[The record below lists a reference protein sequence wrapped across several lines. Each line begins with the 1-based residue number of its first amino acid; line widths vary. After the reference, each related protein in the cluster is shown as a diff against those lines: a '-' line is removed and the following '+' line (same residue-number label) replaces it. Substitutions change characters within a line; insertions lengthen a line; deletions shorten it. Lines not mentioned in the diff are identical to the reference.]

1 MAKLEIFNSNSKVAE
16 SATPRTSTLAL
27 PLSLATQRGN
37 AISSVAKSI
46 AAIQK
51 DMYAIE
57 DTNNYNKAIPALS
70 LEIDKKYSKYKDS
83 RDTDAPNKLIKD
95 LEPSNF
101 KSFFE
106 GQSIPVQRLLKSK
119 LAEKSSLLVPKLN
132 SQIVE
137 NNISDFKLSLGE
149 SFDIAINQMI
159 SKDQAEMA
167 IGTVAFEKLINN
179 KAAAAY
185 IGKEAFDKL
194 VKAKTKIKNNLLLN
208 VNLQVNP
215 KEVLAN
221 QEALI
226 EAVGEDAAKEYIFKA
241 KTALISKR
249 AQKEKKEKEVLLQEQ
264 ETQIGAFTEVLL
276 RIDNYQKNKTDT
288 EAQNEMPTI
297 NEVYQMYENGIIN
310 EAMFTKISD
319 FMTEKDQDGMTDN
332 ELFMAI
338 TTQIHSATTVQ
349 QLDDIKKSY
358 ITDNNLLKKMAMD
371 DISAFN
377 SLIDKAKGD
386 FESHKDY
393 KFYSKLINA
402 NIRNISTV
410 RGKKGQAIAAAI
422 ANKEQFILKS
432 YNSKVL
438 DGMTPENAY
447 LSVLEEDFNED
458 HIPTLSTIPFPVRNV
473 KFKDA
478 LKKDENYFD
487 TVAKQVLDRFE
498 ASNKSSFD
506 AKKLIDDLDQINFA
520 RDVYQIR
527 YRVAP
532 GQSDDE
538 KFDFA
543 TQEGISTSNF
553 VFKKGEL

>member
-1 MAKLEIFNSNSKVAE
+1 MAKLEIFNSKANIKDSN
-16 SATPRTSTLAL
+16 TPRTSALAL
-27 PLSLATQRGN
+27 PFSLATQRGQ

-46 AAIQK
+46 ATIQK

-57 DTNNYNKAIPALS
+57 DTNNYNKALPALS
-70 LEIDKKYSKYKDS
+70 LEIDKKYSKYKES

-101 KSFFE
+101 KSFLN

-119 LAEKSSLLVPKLN
+119 LAEKASLLVPKLN
-132 SQIVE
+132 SQVVE
-137 NNISDFKLSLGE
+137 NNISDFTLTLGN
-149 SFDIAINQMI
+149 SFDTAISQMI

-167 IGTVAFEKLINN
+167 IGTIAFEKLINN
-179 KAAAAY
+179 KAAAGY
-185 IGKEAFDKL
+185 IGVKEFETL

-208 VNLQVNP
+208 VNLQINP
-215 KEVLAN
+215 KEILKN

-226 EAVGEDAAKEYIFKA
+226 EAVGADAAKEYIFKA

-249 AQKEKKEKEVLLQEQ
+249 VNKEQKERLQDLQ
-264 ETQIGAFTEVLL
+264 DQDNQIGAFTEVLL
-276 RIDNYQKNKTDT
+276 RIDNKQRNKTDT
-288 EAQNEMPTI
+288 DADNEMPTI

-358 ITDNNLLKKMAMD
+358 ITDNNLLRQMAME

-410 RGKKGQAIAAAI
+410 RGKKGQAVAAAI

-438 DGMTPENAY
+438 DGMSPENAY

-458 HIPTLSTIPFPVRNV
+458 HVPTLNTTPFPVKNV

-478 LKKDENYFD
+478 IDKDENYFE
-487 TVAKQVLDRFE
+487 TVSQKVLERFE
-498 ASNKSSFD
+498 ASGKSSFD

-520 RDVYQIR
+520 RDIFQIR
-527 YRVAP
+527 YRIAP
-532 GQSDDE
+532 GKTHEE
-538 KFDFA
+538 KLEFA

-553 VFKKGEL
+553 KIKEEDM

>member
-16 SATPRTSTLAL
+16 STTPRTSTLAL

-46 AAIQK
+46 ADIQK

-57 DTNNYNKAIPALS
+57 DTNNYNKAIPALN
-70 LEIDKKYSKYKDS
+70 LEIEKKYSKYKES
-83 RDTDAPNKLIKD
+83 RDTDAPNKFLKD

-101 KSFFE
+101 KSFLD

-137 NNISDFKLSLGE
+137 NNIDDFKLSLGN
-149 SFDIAINQMI
+149 SFDTAINQMI

-167 IGTVAFEKLINN
+167 IGTIAFKKLINN
-179 KAAAAY
+179 KAAAGI
-185 IGKEAFDKL
+185 IGQEAFDKL

-208 VNLQVNP
+208 VNLQINP
-215 KEVLAN
+215 KEILEN

-241 KTALISKR
+241 KTALVSKR
-249 AQKEKKEKEVLLQEQ
+249 VQKEKKEREVLLQEQ

-276 RIDNYQKNKTDT
+276 RVDNYQRNKTDT
-288 EAQNEMPTI
+288 DAQNEMPTI

-358 ITDNNLLKKMAMD
+358 ITDNNLLKQMAMD

-478 LKKDENYFD
+478 LKNDENYFD
-487 TVAKQVLDRFE
+487 TVAKEVLDRFE

-506 AKKLIDDLDQINFA
+506 AKRLIDDLDQINFA
-520 RDVYQIR
+520 RDLYQIR
-527 YRVAP
+527 FRVAP
-532 GQSDDE
+532 GKSKEE
-538 KFDFA
+538 KEEFA

>member
-1 MAKLEIFNSNSKVAE
+1 MAKLEIFNSQANVKDSN
-16 SATPRTSTLAL
+16 TPRTSALAL
-27 PLSLATQRGN
+27 PFSLATQRGA
-37 AISSVAKSI
+37 AITDVAKTI
-46 AAIQK
+46 ASIQK

-57 DTNNYNKAIPALS
+57 DTNNYNKALPALS
-70 LEIDKKYSKYKDS
+70 LEIDKKYSKYKES
-83 RDTDAPNKLIKD
+83 RDTEAPNKLIKD

-101 KSFFE
+101 KTFLN
-106 GQSIPVQRLLKSK
+106 GQSVPVQRLLKSK
-119 LAEKSSLLVPKLN
+119 LAEKASLLVPKLN

-137 NNISDFKLSLGE
+137 NNISDFKVGLGDA
-149 SFDIAINQMI
+149 FDTAISQMI

-167 IGTVAFEKLINN
+167 IGTIAFGNLIKN
-179 KAAAAY
+179 KAAANY
-185 IGKEAFDKL
+185 IGTDEFDKL

-208 VNLQVNP
+208 VDLQINP
-215 KEVLAN
+215 KEILEN

-226 EAVGEDAAKEYIFKA
+226 EAVGADAAKEYLFKA

-249 AQKEKKEKEVLLQEQ
+249 VEKERQERILELQDQ
-264 ETQIGAFTEVLL
+264 ETQIGAFSEVLV
-276 RIDNYQKNKTDT
+276 RIDNFQKNNTDQN
-288 EAQNEMPTI
+288 AKNEMPTI

-319 FMTEKDQDGMTDN
+319 FMTEKAQDGMTDN

-338 TTQIHSATTVQ
+338 TTQIHSAKTIQ

-358 ITDNNLLKKMAMD
+358 ITDNNILRNMAME

-393 KFYSKLINA
+393 QFYSKLINA

-432 YNSKVL
+432 YNAKVL
-438 DGMTPENAY
+438 DGMSPENAY

-458 HIPTLSTIPFPVRNV
+458 HIPTLNSLPFPEKNV
-473 KFKDA
+473 DWETA
-478 LKKDENYFD
+478 LSDNSYFD
-487 TVAKQVLDRFE
+487 TVAKKVLDNFE
-498 ASNKSSFD
+498 NSNKSSFD
-506 AKKLIDDLDQINFA
+506 AKKLIDELDQINFV
-520 RDVYQIR
+520 RDVFSIR
-527 YRVAP
+527 FRVAP
-532 GQSDDE
+532 GKDAIE
-538 KFDFA
+538 KKAWAMKD
-543 TQEGISTSNF
+543 GSSTSNF
-553 VFKKGEL
+553 TYKEDEL

>member
-1 MAKLEIFNSNSKVAE
+1 MAKLEIFNSKANIKDSN
-16 SATPRTSTLAL
+16 TPRTSALAL
-27 PLSLATQRGN
+27 PFSLATQRGA
-37 AISSVAKSI
+37 AITDVAKTI
-46 AAIQK
+46 ASIQK

-57 DTNNYNKAIPALS
+57 DTNNYNKALPALS
-70 LEIDKKYSKYKDS
+70 LEIDKKYSKYKES
-83 RDTDAPNKLIKD
+83 RDVDAPNKLIKD

-101 KSFFE
+101 KNFLN

-119 LAEKSSLLVPKLN
+119 LAEKASLLVPKLN

-137 NNISDFKLSLGE
+137 NNIEDFTVGLGE
-149 SFDIAINQMI
+149 SFDIAISQMI

-167 IGTVAFEKLINN
+167 IGTIAFEKLINN
-179 KAAAAY
+179 QAAANY
-185 IGKEAFDKL
+185 IGTDEFDKL

-208 VNLQVNP
+208 VNLQINP
-215 KEVLAN
+215 KEILKN

-226 EAVGEDAAKEYIFKA
+226 EAVGADAAKEYLFKA

-249 AQKEKKEKEVLLQEQ
+249 VDKERKERILELQDQ
-264 ETQIGAFTEVLL
+264 ETQIGAFTEVLV
-276 RIDNYQKNKTDT
+276 RIDNFQKNKTD
-288 EAQNEMPTI
+288 QNAKNELPTI

-319 FMTEKDQDGMTDN
+319 FMTEDAQDGMTDN

-338 TTQIHSATTVQ
+338 TTQIYSATTVQ

-358 ITDNNLLKKMAMD
+358 ITDNNLLRQMAME

-377 SLIDKAKGD
+377 SIIDKAKGD

-432 YNSKVL
+432 YNAKVL
-438 DGMTPENAY
+438 DGMSPENAY

-458 HIPTLSTIPFPVRNV
+458 HIPSLNTLPFPVKGVNWET
-473 KFKDA
+473 A
-478 LKKDENYFD
+478 LADSSYFD
-487 TVAKQVLDRFE
+487 NVAKQVLDNFE
-498 ASNKSSFD
+498 NSNKSSFD
-506 AKKLIDDLDQINFA
+506 AKKLIDELDQINFV
-520 RDVYQIR
+520 RDVYAIR

-532 GQSDDE
+532 EE
-538 KFDFA
+538 KGKTKYQWA
-543 TQEGISTSNF
+543 TQEGSSTSNF
-553 VFKKGEL
+553 NIKNVE

>member
-1 MAKLEIFNSNSKVAE
+1 MAKLEIFNSQANVKDSN
-16 SATPRTSTLAL
+16 TPRTSALAL
-27 PLSLATQRGN
+27 PFSLATQRGA
-37 AISSVAKSI
+37 AITDVAKTI
-46 AAIQK
+46 ASIQK

-57 DTNNYNKAIPALS
+57 DTNNYNKALPALS
-70 LEIDKKYSKYKDS
+70 LEIDKKYSKYKES
-83 RDTDAPNKLIKD
+83 RDTEAPNKLIKD

-101 KSFFE
+101 KTFLN
-106 GQSIPVQRLLKSK
+106 GQSVPVQRLLKSK
-119 LAEKSSLLVPKLN
+119 LAEKASLLVPKLN
-132 SQIVE
+132 SQVVE
-137 NNISDFKLSLGE
+137 NNISDFKVGLGDA
-149 SFDIAINQMI
+149 FDTAISQMI

-167 IGTVAFEKLINN
+167 IGTIAFEKLLNN
-179 KAAAAY
+179 KAAANY
-185 IGKEAFDKL
+185 IGTDEFDKL

-208 VNLQVNP
+208 VNLQINP
-215 KEVLAN
+215 KEVLQN

-226 EAVGEDAAKEYIFKA
+226 EAVGADAAKEYLFKA

-249 AQKEKKEKEVLLQEQ
+249 VDKERKERILELQDQ
-264 ETQIGAFTEVLL
+264 ETQIGAFSEVLV
-276 RIDNYQKNKTDT
+276 RIDNFQKNKTDQD
-288 EAQNEMPTI
+288 ARNELPTI

-319 FMTEKDQDGMTDN
+319 FMTEDAQDGMTDN

-358 ITDNNLLKKMAMD
+358 ITDNNLLRSMAME

-377 SLIDKAKGD
+377 SIIDKAKGD

-432 YNSKVL
+432 YNAKVL
-438 DGMTPENAY
+438 DGMSPENAY

-458 HIPTLSTIPFPVRNV
+458 HIPTLNSLPFPEKNV
-473 KFKDA
+473 DWETA
-478 LKKDENYFD
+478 LADNSYFD
-487 TVAKQVLDRFE
+487 TVAKKVLDNFE
-498 ASNKSSFD
+498 NSNKSSFD
-506 AKKLIDDLDQINFA
+506 AKKLIDELDQINFV
-520 RDVYQIR
+520 RDIYSIR
-527 YRVAP
+527 FRVAP
-532 GQSDDE
+532 GKDAIE
-538 KFDFA
+538 KKAWAMKD
-543 TQEGISTSNF
+543 GSSTSNF
-553 VFKKGEL
+553 TYKEDEL

>member
-1 MAKLEIFNSNSKVAE
+1 MAKLEIFNSQANVKDSN
-16 SATPRTSTLAL
+16 TPRTSALAL
-27 PLSLATQRGN
+27 PFSLATQRGA
-37 AISSVAKSI
+37 AITDVAKTI
-46 AAIQK
+46 ASIQK

-57 DTNNYNKAIPALS
+57 DTNNYNKALPALS
-70 LEIDKKYSKYKDS
+70 LEIDKKYSKYKES
-83 RDTDAPNKLIKD
+83 RDVDAPNKLIKD

-101 KSFFE
+101 KTFLN
-106 GQSIPVQRLLKSK
+106 GQSVPVQRLLKSK
-119 LAEKSSLLVPKLN
+119 LAEKASLLVPKLN

-137 NNISDFKLSLGE
+137 NNISDFKVGLGDA
-149 SFDIAINQMI
+149 FDTAISQMI

-167 IGTVAFEKLINN
+167 IGTIAFEKLLNN
-179 KAAAAY
+179 KAAANY
-185 IGKEAFDKL
+185 IGTDEFDKL

-208 VNLQVNP
+208 VNLQINP
-215 KEVLAN
+215 KEVLQN

-226 EAVGEDAAKEYIFKA
+226 EAVGADAAKEYLFKA

-249 AQKEKKEKEVLLQEQ
+249 VEKERQERILELQDQ
-264 ETQIGAFTEVLL
+264 ETQIGAFSEVLV
-276 RIDNYQKNKTDT
+276 RIDNFQKNNTDQN
-288 EAQNEMPTI
+288 AKNEMPTI

-319 FMTEKDQDGMTDN
+319 FMTEKAQDGMTDN

-338 TTQIHSATTVQ
+338 TTQLHSAKTIQ

-358 ITDNNLLKKMAMD
+358 ITDNNILRNMAME

-393 KFYSKLINA
+393 QFYSKLINA

-438 DGMTPENAY
+438 DGMSPENAY

-458 HIPTLSTIPFPVRNV
+458 HIPTLNSLPFPEKNV
-473 KFKDA
+473 DWETA
-478 LKKDENYFD
+478 LSDNSYFD
-487 TVAKQVLDRFE
+487 TVAKKVLDNFE
-498 ASNKSSFD
+498 NSNKSSFD
-506 AKKLIDDLDQINFA
+506 AKKLIDELDQINFV
-520 RDVYQIR
+520 RDVFSIR

-532 GQSDDE
+532 GKDPIE
-538 KFDFA
+538 KKAWAMKD
-543 TQEGISTSNF
+543 GSSTSNF
-553 VFKKGEL
+553 TYKESDL

>member
-1 MAKLEIFNSNSKVAE
+1 MAKLEIFNSQANVKDSNTPST
-16 SATPRTSTLAL
+16 SALAL
-27 PLSLATQRGN
+27 PFSLATQRGA
-37 AISSVAKSI
+37 AITDVAKTI
-46 AAIQK
+46 ASIQK

-57 DTNNYNKAIPALS
+57 DTNNYNKALPAIS
-70 LEIDKKYSKYKDS
+70 LEIDKKYSKYKES
-83 RDTDAPNKLIKD
+83 RDVDAPNKLIKD

-101 KSFFE
+101 KTFLN

-119 LAEKSSLLVPKLN
+119 LAEKASLLVPKLN

-137 NNISDFKLSLGE
+137 NNISDFKVGLGDA
-149 SFDIAINQMI
+149 FDTAISQMI

-167 IGTVAFEKLINN
+167 IGTIAFGNLIKN
-179 KAAAAY
+179 KAAANY
-185 IGKEAFDKL
+185 IGTDEFDKL

-208 VNLQVNP
+208 VNLQINP
-215 KEVLAN
+215 KEILKN
-221 QEALI
+221 QEALK
-226 EAVGEDAAKEYIFKA
+226 EAVGVDAAKEYVFKA
-241 KTALISKR
+241 QTALISKR
-249 AQKEKKEKEVLLQEQ
+249 VEKERQERILELQDQ
-264 ETQIGAFTEVLL
+264 ETQIGAFTEVLV
-276 RIDNYQKNKTDT
+276 RIDNFQKNNTDQN
-288 EAQNEMPTI
+288 ARNEMPTI

-319 FMTEKDQDGMTDN
+319 FMTEKAQDGMTDN

-358 ITDNNLLKKMAMD
+358 ITDNNLLRSMAME

-377 SLIDKAKGD
+377 SIIDKAKGD

-432 YNSKVL
+432 YNAKVL
-438 DGMTPENAY
+438 DGMSPENAY

-458 HIPTLSTIPFPVRNV
+458 HIPTLNSLPFPEKNV
-473 KFKDA
+473 DWETA
-478 LKKDENYFD
+478 LSDNSYFD
-487 TVAKQVLDRFE
+487 TVAKKVLDNFE
-498 ASNKSSFD
+498 NSNKSSFD
-506 AKKLIDDLDQINFA
+506 AKKLIDELDQINFV
-520 RDVYQIR
+520 RDVFSIR

-532 GQSDDE
+532 GKDPIE
-538 KFDFA
+538 KKAWAMKD
-543 TQEGISTSNF
+543 GSSTSNF
-553 VFKKGEL
+553 TYKEDEL

>member
-1 MAKLEIFNSNSKVAE
+1 MAKLEIFNSQANVKDSNTPST
-16 SATPRTSTLAL
+16 SALAL
-27 PLSLATQRGN
+27 PFSLATQRGA
-37 AISSVAKSI
+37 AITDVAKTI
-46 AAIQK
+46 ASIQK

-57 DTNNYNKAIPALS
+57 DTNNYNKALPAIS
-70 LEIDKKYSKYKDS
+70 LEIDKKYSKYKES
-83 RDTDAPNKLIKD
+83 RDVDAPNKLIKD

-101 KSFFE
+101 KTFLN

-119 LAEKSSLLVPKLN
+119 LAEKASLLVPKLN

-137 NNISDFKLSLGE
+137 NNISDFKVGLGDA
-149 SFDIAINQMI
+149 FDTAISQMI

-167 IGTVAFEKLINN
+167 IGTIAFGNLIKN
-179 KAAAAY
+179 KAAANY
-185 IGKEAFDKL
+185 IGTDEFDKL

-208 VNLQVNP
+208 VNLQINP
-215 KEVLAN
+215 KEILEN

-226 EAVGEDAAKEYIFKA
+226 EAVGADAAKEYLFKA

-249 AQKEKKEKEVLLQEQ
+249 VDKERKERALELQDQ
-264 ETQIGAFTEVLL
+264 ETQIGAFTEVLV
-276 RIDNYQKNKTDT
+276 RIDNFQKNQTDQT
-288 EAQNEMPTI
+288 ARNELPTI

-319 FMTEKDQDGMTDN
+319 FMTEDAQDGMTDN

-338 TTQIHSATTVQ
+338 TTQIHSAKTIQ

-358 ITDNNLLKKMAMD
+358 ITDNNILRNMAME

-393 KFYSKLINA
+393 QFYSKLINA

-432 YNSKVL
+432 YNAKVL
-438 DGMTPENAY
+438 DGMSPENAY

-458 HIPTLSTIPFPVRNV
+458 HIPTLNSLPFPEKNV
-473 KFKDA
+473 DWETA
-478 LKKDENYFD
+478 LSDNSYFD
-487 TVAKQVLDRFE
+487 TVAKKVLDNFE
-498 ASNKSSFD
+498 NSNKSSFD
-506 AKKLIDDLDQINFA
+506 AKKLIDEIDQINFV
-520 RDVYQIR
+520 RDVFSIR

-532 GQSDDE
+532 GKDAIE
-538 KFDFA
+538 KKAWAMKD
-543 TQEGISTSNF
+543 GSSTSNF
-553 VFKKGEL
+553 TYKEDEL

>member
-1 MAKLEIFNSNSKVAE
+1 MAKLEIFNSQANVKDSNTPST
-16 SATPRTSTLAL
+16 SALAL
-27 PLSLATQRGN
+27 PFSLATQRGA
-37 AISSVAKSI
+37 AITDVAKTI
-46 AAIQK
+46 ASIQK

-57 DTNNYNKAIPALS
+57 DTNNYNKALPALS
-70 LEIDKKYSKYKDS
+70 LEIDKKYSKYKES
-83 RDTDAPNKLIKD
+83 RDVDAPNKLIKD

-101 KSFFE
+101 KTFLN

-119 LAEKSSLLVPKLN
+119 LAEKASLLVPKLN

-137 NNISDFKLSLGE
+137 NNISDFKVGLGDA
-149 SFDIAINQMI
+149 FDTAISQMI

-167 IGTVAFEKLINN
+167 IGTIAFGNLIKN
-179 KAAAAY
+179 KAAANY
-185 IGKEAFDKL
+185 IGTDEFDKL

-208 VNLQVNP
+208 VNLQINP
-215 KEVLAN
+215 KEILEN
-221 QEALI
+221 QEALK
-226 EAVGEDAAKEYIFKA
+226 EAVGVDAAKEYVFKA
-241 KTALISKR
+241 QTALISKR
-249 AQKEKKEKEVLLQEQ
+249 VEKERQERILELQDQ
-264 ETQIGAFTEVLL
+264 ETQIGAFTEVLV
-276 RIDNYQKNKTDT
+276 RIDNFQKNNTDQN
-288 EAQNEMPTI
+288 ARNEMPTI

-319 FMTEKDQDGMTDN
+319 FMTEDAQDGMTDN

-358 ITDNNLLKKMAMD
+358 ITDNNLLRSMAME

-393 KFYSKLINA
+393 QFYSKLINA

-432 YNSKVL
+432 YNAKVL
-438 DGMTPENAY
+438 DGMSPENAY

-458 HIPTLSTIPFPVRNV
+458 HIPTLNSLPFPEKNV
-473 KFKDA
+473 DWETA
-478 LKKDENYFD
+478 LADNSYFD
-487 TVAKQVLDRFE
+487 TVAKKVLDNFE
-498 ASNKSSFD
+498 NSNKSSFD
-506 AKKLIDDLDQINFA
+506 AKKLIDELDQINFV
-520 RDVYQIR
+520 RDVFSIR

-532 GQSDDE
+532 GKDAIE
-538 KFDFA
+538 KKAWAMKD
-543 TQEGISTSNF
+543 GSSTSNF
-553 VFKKGEL
+553 TYKEDEL

>member
-1 MAKLEIFNSNSKVAE
+1 MAKLEIFNSQANVKDSN
-16 SATPRTSTLAL
+16 TPRTSALAL
-27 PLSLATQRGN
+27 PFSLATQRGA
-37 AISSVAKSI
+37 AITDVAKTI
-46 AAIQK
+46 ASIQK

-57 DTNNYNKAIPALS
+57 DTNNYNKALPALS
-70 LEIDKKYSKYKDS
+70 LEIDKKYSKYKES
-83 RDTDAPNKLIKD
+83 RDTEAPNKLIKD

-101 KSFFE
+101 KTFLN
-106 GQSIPVQRLLKSK
+106 GQSVPVQRLLKSK
-119 LAEKSSLLVPKLN
+119 LAEKASLLVPKLN

-137 NNISDFKLSLGE
+137 NNISDFKVGLGDA
-149 SFDIAINQMI
+149 FDTAISQMI

-167 IGTVAFEKLINN
+167 IGTIAFGNLIKN
-179 KAAAAY
+179 KAAANY
-185 IGKEAFDKL
+185 IGTDEFDKL

-208 VNLQVNP
+208 VNLQINP
-215 KEVLAN
+215 KEVLQN

-226 EAVGEDAAKEYIFKA
+226 EAVGADAAKEYLFKA

-249 AQKEKKEKEVLLQEQ
+249 VEKERQERILELQDQ
-264 ETQIGAFTEVLL
+264 ETQIGAFSEVLV
-276 RIDNYQKNKTDT
+276 RIDNFQKNNTDQN
-288 EAQNEMPTI
+288 AKNEMPTI

-319 FMTEKDQDGMTDN
+319 FMTEKAQDGMTDN

-358 ITDNNLLKKMAMD
+358 ITDNNLLRSMAME

-393 KFYSKLINA
+393 QFYSKLINA

-432 YNSKVL
+432 YNAKVL
-438 DGMTPENAY
+438 DGMSPENAY

-458 HIPTLSTIPFPVRNV
+458 HIPTLNSLPFPEKNV
-473 KFKDA
+473 DWETA
-478 LKKDENYFD
+478 LSDNSYFD
-487 TVAKQVLDRFE
+487 TVAKKVLDNFE
-498 ASNKSSFD
+498 NSNKSSFD
-506 AKKLIDDLDQINFA
+506 AKKLIDELDQINFV
-520 RDVYQIR
+520 RDVFSIR

-532 GQSDDE
+532 GKDPIE
-538 KFDFA
+538 KKAWAMKD
-543 TQEGISTSNF
+543 GSSTSNF
-553 VFKKGEL
+553 VYKEDEL

>member
-1 MAKLEIFNSNSKVAE
+1 MAKLEIFNSNANIKDSN
-16 SATPRTSTLAL
+16 TPRSSALAL
-27 PLSLATQRGN
+27 PLSLATQRGA
-37 AISSVAKSI
+37 AITSVAKSI
-46 AAIQK
+46 ASIQK

-57 DTNNYNKAIPALS
+57 DSNNYNKAIPALN
-70 LEIDKKYSKYKDS
+70 LEIDKKYSKYKES
-83 RDTDAPNKLIKD
+83 RDTDAPNKFLKD

-101 KSFFE
+101 KSFLD
-106 GQSIPVQRLLKSK
+106 GQSNPVQRLLKSK
-119 LAEKSSLLVPKLN
+119 LAEKASLLVPKLN

-137 NNISDFKLSLGE
+137 NNIDDFKLGLGE
-149 SFDIAINQMI
+149 AFDIAINQMI
-159 SKDQAEMA
+159 SKDQAEMG
-167 IGTVAFEKLINN
+167 IGTNSFKTLSNN

-185 IGKEAFDKL
+185 IGEQAFDKL

-208 VNLQVNP
+208 VNLQINP
-215 KEVLAN
+215 KEIIEN

-226 EAVGEDAAKEYIFKA
+226 EAVGVDAAKEYLFKA

-249 AQKEKKEKEVLLQEQ
+249 VDTERQERLLELQDQ

-276 RIDNYQKNKTDT
+276 RIDNFQKNKTDT
-288 EAQNEMPTI
+288 NYKNEMPTI

-310 EAMFTKISD
+310 EAMFVKISD
-319 FMTEKDQDGMTDN
+319 FMTEDAQDGMTDN
-332 ELFMAI
+332 EIFMAI
-338 TTQIHSATTVQ
+338 TTQLHSANTIQ
-349 QLDDIKKSY
+349 ALDDVKKSY
-358 ITDNNLLKKMAMD
+358 ITDNNILKNMAMS
-371 DISAFN
+371 DINQFN
-377 SLIDKAKGD
+377 ALVDKAKGD
-386 FESHKDY
+386 FESHRDY

-410 RGKKGQAIAAAI
+410 KGAKGQALSAAI
-422 ANKEQFILKS
+422 ANKEQFILQS
-432 YNSKVL
+432 YNAKVL
-438 DGMTPENAY
+438 DGMSPENAY

-478 LKKDENYFD
+478 LKNDENYFD
-487 TVAKQVLDRFE
+487 NVAKEILERFE
-498 ASNKSSFD
+498 NSNKSSFD
-506 AKKLIDDLDQINFA
+506 AKRLIDDLDQINFA
-520 RDVYQIR
+520 RDIFQIR

-532 GQSDDE
+532 GKTDDE

>member
-1 MAKLEIFNSNSKVAE
+1 MAKLEIFNSQANVKDSNTPST
-16 SATPRTSTLAL
+16 SALAL
-27 PLSLATQRGN
+27 PFSLATQRGA
-37 AISSVAKSI
+37 AITDVAKTI
-46 AAIQK
+46 ASIQK

-57 DTNNYNKAIPALS
+57 DTNNYNKALPAIS
-70 LEIDKKYSKYKDS
+70 LEIDKKYSKYKES
-83 RDTDAPNKLIKD
+83 RDVDAPNKLIKD

-101 KSFFE
+101 KTFLN

-119 LAEKSSLLVPKLN
+119 LAEKASLLVPKLN

-137 NNISDFKLSLGE
+137 NNISDFKVGLGDA
-149 SFDIAINQMI
+149 FDTAISQMI

-167 IGTVAFEKLINN
+167 IGTIAFGNLIKN
-179 KAAAAY
+179 KAAANY
-185 IGKEAFDKL
+185 IGTDEFDKL

-208 VNLQVNP
+208 VNLQINP
-215 KEVLAN
+215 KEILEN
-221 QEALI
+221 QEALK
-226 EAVGEDAAKEYIFKA
+226 EAVGVDAAKEYVFKA
-241 KTALISKR
+241 QTALISKR
-249 AQKEKKEKEVLLQEQ
+249 VDKERKERALELQDQ
-264 ETQIGAFTEVLL
+264 ETQIGAFTEVLV
-276 RIDNYQKNKTDT
+276 RIDNFQKNQTDQT
-288 EAQNEMPTI
+288 ARNELPTI

-319 FMTEKDQDGMTDN
+319 FMTEKAQDGMTDN

-338 TTQIHSATTVQ
+338 TTQIHSAKTIQ

-358 ITDNNLLKKMAMD
+358 ITDNNILRNMAME

-393 KFYSKLINA
+393 QFYSKLINA

-432 YNSKVL
+432 YNAKVL
-438 DGMTPENAY
+438 DGMSPENAY

-458 HIPTLSTIPFPVRNV
+458 HIPTLNSLPFPEKNV
-473 KFKDA
+473 DWETA
-478 LKKDENYFD
+478 LADNSYFD
-487 TVAKQVLDRFE
+487 TVAKKVLDNFE
-498 ASNKSSFD
+498 NSNKSSFD
-506 AKKLIDDLDQINFA
+506 AKKLIDELDQINFV
-520 RDVYQIR
+520 RDVFSIR

-532 GQSDDE
+532 GKDAIE
-538 KFDFA
+538 KKAWAMKD
-543 TQEGISTSNF
+543 GSSTSNF
-553 VFKKGEL
+553 TYKEDEL

>member
-1 MAKLEIFNSNSKVAE
+1 MAKLEIFNSQANVKDSNTPST
-16 SATPRTSTLAL
+16 SALAL
-27 PLSLATQRGN
+27 PFSLATQRGA
-37 AISSVAKSI
+37 AITDVAKTI
-46 AAIQK
+46 ASIQK

-57 DTNNYNKAIPALS
+57 DTNNYNKALPALS
-70 LEIDKKYSKYKDS
+70 LEIDKKYSKYKES
-83 RDTDAPNKLIKD
+83 RDTEAPNKLIKD

-101 KSFFE
+101 KTFLN
-106 GQSIPVQRLLKSK
+106 GQSVPVQRLLKSK
-119 LAEKSSLLVPKLN
+119 LAEKASLLVPKLN

-137 NNISDFKLSLGE
+137 NNISDFKVGLGDA
-149 SFDIAINQMI
+149 FDTAILQMI

-167 IGTVAFEKLINN
+167 TGTIAFGNLIKN
-179 KAAAAY
+179 KAAANY
-185 IGKEAFDKL
+185 IGTDEFDKL

-208 VNLQVNP
+208 VDLQINP
-215 KEVLAN
+215 KEILEN

-226 EAVGEDAAKEYIFKA
+226 EAVGADAAKEYLFKA

-249 AQKEKKEKEVLLQEQ
+249 VEKERQERILELQDQ
-264 ETQIGAFTEVLL
+264 ETQIGAFSEVLV
-276 RIDNYQKNKTDT
+276 RIDNFQKNNTDQN
-288 EAQNEMPTI
+288 ARNEMPTI

-319 FMTEKDQDGMTDN
+319 FMTEDAQDGMTDN

-338 TTQIHSATTVQ
+338 TTQIHSAKTIQ

-358 ITDNNLLKKMAMD
+358 ITDNNILRNMAME

-393 KFYSKLINA
+393 QFYSKLINA

-432 YNSKVL
+432 YNAKVL
-438 DGMTPENAY
+438 DGMSPENAY

-458 HIPTLSTIPFPVRNV
+458 HIPTLNSLPFPEKNV
-473 KFKDA
+473 DWETA
-478 LKKDENYFD
+478 LSDNSYFD
-487 TVAKQVLDRFE
+487 TVAKKVLDNFE
-498 ASNKSSFD
+498 NSNKSSFD
-506 AKKLIDDLDQINFA
+506 AKKLIDELDQINFV
-520 RDVYQIR
+520 RDVFSIR
-527 YRVAP
+527 FRVAP
-532 GQSDDE
+532 GKDAIE
-538 KFDFA
+538 KKAWAMKD
-543 TQEGISTSNF
+543 GSSTSNF
-553 VFKKGEL
+553 TYKEDEL

>member
-1 MAKLEIFNSNSKVAE
+1 MAKLEIFNSQANVKDSN
-16 SATPRTSTLAL
+16 TPRTSALAL
-27 PLSLATQRGN
+27 PFSLATQRGA
-37 AISSVAKSI
+37 AITDVAKTI
-46 AAIQK
+46 ASIQK

-57 DTNNYNKAIPALS
+57 DTNNYNKALPALS
-70 LEIDKKYSKYKDS
+70 LEIDKKYSKYKES
-83 RDTDAPNKLIKD
+83 RDTEAPNKLIKD

-101 KSFFE
+101 KTFLN
-106 GQSIPVQRLLKSK
+106 GQSVPVQRLLKSK
-119 LAEKSSLLVPKLN
+119 LAEKASLLVPKLN

-137 NNISDFKLSLGE
+137 NNISDFKVGLGDA
-149 SFDIAINQMI
+149 FDTAISQMI

-167 IGTVAFEKLINN
+167 IGTIAFEKLLNN
-179 KAAAAY
+179 KAAANY
-185 IGKEAFDKL
+185 IGTDEFDKL

-208 VNLQVNP
+208 VNLQINP
-215 KEVLAN
+215 KEVLQN

-226 EAVGEDAAKEYIFKA
+226 EAVGADAAKEYLFKA

-249 AQKEKKEKEVLLQEQ
+249 VEKERQERILELQDQ
-264 ETQIGAFTEVLL
+264 ETQIGAFSEVLV
-276 RIDNYQKNKTDT
+276 RIDNFQKNNTDQN
-288 EAQNEMPTI
+288 AKNEMPTI

-319 FMTEKDQDGMTDN
+319 FMTEDAQDGMTDN

-358 ITDNNLLKKMAMD
+358 ITDNNLLRSMAME

-377 SLIDKAKGD
+377 SIIDKAKGD

-393 KFYSKLINA
+393 QFYSKLINA

-432 YNSKVL
+432 YNAKVL
-438 DGMTPENAY
+438 DGMSPENAY

-458 HIPTLSTIPFPVRNV
+458 HIPTLNSLPFPEKNV
-473 KFKDA
+473 DWETA
-478 LKKDENYFD
+478 LSDNSYFD
-487 TVAKQVLDRFE
+487 TVAKKVLDNFE
-498 ASNKSSFD
+498 NSNKSSFD
-506 AKKLIDDLDQINFA
+506 AKKLIDELDQINFV
-520 RDVYQIR
+520 RDVFSIR

-532 GQSDDE
+532 GKDPIE
-538 KFDFA
+538 KKAWAMKD
-543 TQEGISTSNF
+543 GSSTSNF
-553 VFKKGEL
+553 TYKEDEL

>member
-1 MAKLEIFNSNSKVAE
+1 MAKLEIFNSQANVKDSN
-16 SATPRTSTLAL
+16 TPRTSALAL
-27 PLSLATQRGN
+27 PFSLATQRGA
-37 AISSVAKSI
+37 AITDVAKTI
-46 AAIQK
+46 ASIQK

-57 DTNNYNKAIPALS
+57 DTNNYNKALPALS
-70 LEIDKKYSKYKDS
+70 LEIDKKYSKYKES
-83 RDTDAPNKLIKD
+83 RDTEAPNKLIKD

-101 KSFFE
+101 KTFLN
-106 GQSIPVQRLLKSK
+106 GQSVPVQRLLKSK
-119 LAEKSSLLVPKLN
+119 LAEKASLLVPKLN

-137 NNISDFKLSLGE
+137 NNISDFKVGLGDA
-149 SFDIAINQMI
+149 FDTAISQMI

-167 IGTVAFEKLINN
+167 IGTIAFEKLLNN
-179 KAAAAY
+179 KAAANY
-185 IGKEAFDKL
+185 IGTDEFDKL

-208 VNLQVNP
+208 VDLQINP
-215 KEVLAN
+215 KEILEN

-226 EAVGEDAAKEYIFKA
+226 EAVGADAAKEYLFKA

-249 AQKEKKEKEVLLQEQ
+249 VEKERQERILELQDQ
-264 ETQIGAFTEVLL
+264 ETQIGAFSEVLV
-276 RIDNYQKNKTDT
+276 RIDNFQKNNTDQN
-288 EAQNEMPTI
+288 AKNEMPTI

-319 FMTEKDQDGMTDN
+319 FMTEDAQDGMTDN

-338 TTQIHSATTVQ
+338 TTQIHSAKTIQ

-358 ITDNNLLKKMAMD
+358 ITDNNILRNMAME

-393 KFYSKLINA
+393 QFYSKLINA

-432 YNSKVL
+432 YNAKVL
-438 DGMTPENAY
+438 DGMSPENAY

-458 HIPTLSTIPFPVRNV
+458 HIPTLNSLPFPEKNV
-473 KFKDA
+473 DWETA
-478 LKKDENYFD
+478 LSDNSYFD
-487 TVAKQVLDRFE
+487 TVAKKVLDNFE
-498 ASNKSSFD
+498 NSNKSSFD
-506 AKKLIDDLDQINFA
+506 AKKLIDELDQINFV
-520 RDVYQIR
+520 RDVFSIR

-532 GQSDDE
+532 GKDAIE
-538 KFDFA
+538 KKAWAMKD
-543 TQEGISTSNF
+543 GSSTSNF
-553 VFKKGEL
+553 TYKEDEL

>member
-1 MAKLEIFNSNSKVAE
+1 MAKLEIFNSQANVKDSN
-16 SATPRTSTLAL
+16 TPRTSALAL
-27 PLSLATQRGN
+27 PFSLATQRGA
-37 AISSVAKSI
+37 AITDVAKTI
-46 AAIQK
+46 ASIQK

-57 DTNNYNKAIPALS
+57 DTNNYNKALPALS
-70 LEIDKKYSKYKDS
+70 LEIDKKYSKYKES
-83 RDTDAPNKLIKD
+83 RDTEAPNKLIKD

-101 KSFFE
+101 KTFLN
-106 GQSIPVQRLLKSK
+106 GQSVPVQRLLKSK
-119 LAEKSSLLVPKLN
+119 LAEKASLLVPKLN

-137 NNISDFKLSLGE
+137 NNISDFKVGLGDA
-149 SFDIAINQMI
+149 FDTAISQMI

-167 IGTVAFEKLINN
+167 IGTIAFEKLLNN
-179 KAAAAY
+179 KAAANY
-185 IGKEAFDKL
+185 IGTDEFDKL

-208 VNLQVNP
+208 VNLQINP
-215 KEVLAN
+215 KEVLQN

-226 EAVGEDAAKEYIFKA
+226 EAVGADAAKEYLFKA

-249 AQKEKKEKEVLLQEQ
+249 VEKERQERILELQDQ
-264 ETQIGAFTEVLL
+264 ETQIGAFSEVLV
-276 RIDNYQKNKTDT
+276 RIDNFQKNNTDQN
-288 EAQNEMPTI
+288 AKNEMPTI

-319 FMTEKDQDGMTDN
+319 FMTEKAQDGMTDN

-358 ITDNNLLKKMAMD
+358 ITDNNLLRSMAME

-393 KFYSKLINA
+393 QFYSKLINA

-438 DGMTPENAY
+438 DGMSPENAY

-458 HIPTLSTIPFPVRNV
+458 HIPTLNSLPFPEKNV
-473 KFKDA
+473 DWETA
-478 LKKDENYFD
+478 LSDNSYFD
-487 TVAKQVLDRFE
+487 TVAKKVLDNFE
-498 ASNKSSFD
+498 NSNKSSFD
-506 AKKLIDDLDQINFA
+506 AKKLIDELDQINFV
-520 RDVYQIR
+520 RDVFSIR
-527 YRVAP
+527 FRVAP
-532 GQSDDE
+532 GKDAIE
-538 KFDFA
+538 KKAWAMKD
-543 TQEGISTSNF
+543 GSSTSNF
-553 VFKKGEL
+553 TYKEDEL

>member
-1 MAKLEIFNSNSKVAE
+1 MAKLEIFNSQANVKDSN
-16 SATPRTSTLAL
+16 TPRTSALAL
-27 PLSLATQRGN
+27 PFSLATQRGA
-37 AISSVAKSI
+37 AITDVAKTI
-46 AAIQK
+46 ASIQK

-57 DTNNYNKAIPALS
+57 DTNNYNKALPALS
-70 LEIDKKYSKYKDS
+70 LEIDKKYSKYKES
-83 RDTDAPNKLIKD
+83 RDVDAPNKLIKD

-101 KSFFE
+101 KTFLN

-119 LAEKSSLLVPKLN
+119 LAEKASLLVPKLN

-137 NNISDFKLSLGE
+137 NNISDFKVGLSDA
-149 SFDIAINQMI
+149 FDTAINQMI

-167 IGTVAFEKLINN
+167 IGTIAFEKLINN
-179 KAAAAY
+179 QAAANY
-185 IGKEAFDKL
+185 IGTNEFDKL

-208 VNLQVNP
+208 VNLQISP
-215 KEVLAN
+215 KEILKN

-226 EAVGEDAAKEYIFKA
+226 EAVGADAAKEYLFKA

-249 AQKEKKEKEVLLQEQ
+249 VDKERKERILELQDQ
-264 ETQIGAFTEVLL
+264 ETQIGAFTEVLV
-276 RIDNYQKNKTDT
+276 RIDNFQKNKTD
-288 EAQNEMPTI
+288 QNAKNELPTI

-319 FMTEKDQDGMTDN
+319 FMTEDAQDGMTDN

-338 TTQIHSATTVQ
+338 TTQIYSATTVQ

-358 ITDNNLLKKMAMD
+358 ITDNNLLRQMAME

-377 SLIDKAKGD
+377 SIIDKAKGD

-432 YNSKVL
+432 YNAKVL
-438 DGMTPENAY
+438 DGMSPENAY

-458 HIPTLSTIPFPVRNV
+458 HIPSLNTLPFPVKGVNWET
-473 KFKDA
+473 A
-478 LKKDENYFD
+478 LADTSYFD
-487 TVAKQVLDRFE
+487 NVAKQVLDNFE
-498 ASNKSSFD
+498 NSNKSSFD
-506 AKKLIDDLDQINFA
+506 AKKLIDELDQINFV
-520 RDVYQIR
+520 RDVYAIR

-532 GQSDDE
+532 EE
-538 KFDFA
+538 KGKTKYQWA
-543 TQEGISTSNF
+543 TQEGSSTSNF
-553 VFKKGEL
+553 NIKNVE

>member
-1 MAKLEIFNSNSKVAE
+1 MAKLEIFNSQANVKDSN
-16 SATPRTSTLAL
+16 TPRTSALAL
-27 PLSLATQRGN
+27 PFSLATQRGA
-37 AISSVAKSI
+37 AITSVAKTI
-46 AAIQK
+46 ASIQK

-57 DTNNYNKAIPALS
+57 DTNNYNKALPALS
-70 LEIDKKYSKYKDS
+70 LEIDKKYSKYKES
-83 RDTDAPNKLIKD
+83 RDVDAPNKLIKD

-101 KSFFE
+101 KTFLN
-106 GQSIPVQRLLKSK
+106 GQSVPVQRLLKSK
-119 LAEKSSLLVPKLN
+119 LAEKASLLVPKLN

-137 NNISDFKLSLGE
+137 NNISDFSLGLGNA
-149 SFDIAINQMI
+149 FDIAIGQMI

-167 IGTVAFEKLINN
+167 IGTIAFEKLLNN
-179 KAAAAY
+179 KAAANY
-185 IGKEAFDKL
+185 IGTDEFDKL

-208 VNLQVNP
+208 VNLQINP
-215 KEVLAN
+215 KEVLQN

-226 EAVGEDAAKEYIFKA
+226 EAVGADAAKEYLFKA

-249 AQKEKKEKEVLLQEQ
+249 VDKERQERILELQDQ
-264 ETQIGAFTEVLL
+264 ETQIGAFSEVLV
-276 RIDNYQKNKTDT
+276 RIDNFQKNNTDQN
-288 EAQNEMPTI
+288 ARNEMPTI

-319 FMTEKDQDGMTDN
+319 FMTEKAQDGMTDN

-358 ITDNNLLKKMAMD
+358 ITDNNLLRSMAME

-377 SLIDKAKGD
+377 SIIDKAKGD

-438 DGMTPENAY
+438 DGMSPENAY

-458 HIPTLSTIPFPVRNV
+458 HIPTLNSLPFPEKNV
-473 KFKDA
+473 DWETA
-478 LKKDENYFD
+478 LSDNSYFD
-487 TVAKQVLDRFE
+487 TVAKKVLDNFE
-498 ASNKSSFD
+498 NSNKSSFD
-506 AKKLIDDLDQINFA
+506 AKKLIDELDQINFV
-520 RDVYQIR
+520 RDVFSIR
-527 YRVAP
+527 FRVAP
-532 GQSDDE
+532 GKDAIE
-538 KFDFA
+538 KKAWAMKD
-543 TQEGISTSNF
+543 GSSTSNF
-553 VFKKGEL
+553 TYKEDEL

>member
-1 MAKLEIFNSNSKVAE
+1 MAKLEIFNSKANIKDSN
-16 SATPRTSTLAL
+16 TPRTSALAL
-27 PLSLATQRGN
+27 PFSLATQRGQ

-46 AAIQK
+46 ATIQK

-57 DTNNYNKAIPALS
+57 DTNNYNKALPALS
-70 LEIDKKYSKYKDS
+70 LEIDKKYSKYKES

-101 KSFFE
+101 KSFLN

-119 LAEKSSLLVPKLN
+119 LAEKASLLVPKLN
-132 SQIVE
+132 SQVVE
-137 NNISDFKLSLGE
+137 NNISDFTLTLGN
-149 SFDIAINQMI
+149 SFDTAISQMI

-167 IGTVAFEKLINN
+167 IGTIAFEKLINN
-179 KAAAAY
+179 KAAAGY
-185 IGKEAFDKL
+185 IGVKEFETL

-208 VNLQVNP
+208 VNLQINP
-215 KEVLAN
+215 KEILKN

-226 EAVGEDAAKEYIFKA
+226 EAVGADAAKEYIFKA

-249 AQKEKKEKEVLLQEQ
+249 VNKEQKERLQDLQ
-264 ETQIGAFTEVLL
+264 DQDNQIGAFTEVLL
-276 RIDNYQKNKTDT
+276 RIDNKQRNKTDT
-288 EAQNEMPTI
+288 DADNEMPTI

-358 ITDNNLLKKMAMD
+358 ITDNNLLRQMAME

-410 RGKKGQAIAAAI
+410 RGKKGQAVAAAI

-438 DGMTPENAY
+438 DGMSPENAY

-458 HIPTLSTIPFPVRNV
+458 HVPTLNTTPFPVKNV

-478 LKKDENYFD
+478 IDKDENYFE
-487 TVAKQVLDRFE
+487 TISQKVLERFE
-498 ASNKSSFD
+498 ASGKSSFD

-520 RDVYQIR
+520 RDIFQIR
-527 YRVAP
+527 YRIAP
-532 GQSDDE
+532 GKTHEE
-538 KFDFA
+538 KLEFA

-553 VFKKGEL
+553 KIKEEDM

>member
-1 MAKLEIFNSNSKVAE
+1 MAKLEIFNSQANVKDSNTPST
-16 SATPRTSTLAL
+16 SALAL
-27 PLSLATQRGN
+27 PFSLATQRGA
-37 AISSVAKSI
+37 AITDVAKTI
-46 AAIQK
+46 ASIQK

-57 DTNNYNKAIPALS
+57 DTNNYNKALPAIS
-70 LEIDKKYSKYKDS
+70 LEIDKKYSKYKES
-83 RDTDAPNKLIKD
+83 RDVDAPNKLIKD

-101 KSFFE
+101 KTFLN
-106 GQSIPVQRLLKSK
+106 GQSVPVQRLLKSK
-119 LAEKSSLLVPKLN
+119 LAEKASLLVPKLN

-137 NNISDFKLSLGE
+137 NNISDFKVGLGDA
-149 SFDIAINQMI
+149 FDTAISQMI

-167 IGTVAFEKLINN
+167 IGTIAFGNLIKN
-179 KAAAAY
+179 KAAANY
-185 IGKEAFDKL
+185 IGTDEFDKL

-208 VNLQVNP
+208 VNLQINP
-215 KEVLAN
+215 KEILEN
-221 QEALI
+221 QEALK
-226 EAVGEDAAKEYIFKA
+226 EAVGADAAKEYVFKA
-241 KTALISKR
+241 QTALISKR
-249 AQKEKKEKEVLLQEQ
+249 VDKERKERALELQDQ
-264 ETQIGAFTEVLL
+264 ETQIGAFTEVLV
-276 RIDNYQKNKTDT
+276 RIDNFQKNQTDQT
-288 EAQNEMPTI
+288 ARNEMPTI

-319 FMTEKDQDGMTDN
+319 FMTEKAQDGMTDN

-358 ITDNNLLKKMAMD
+358 ITDNNLLRSMAME

-393 KFYSKLINA
+393 QFYSKLINA

-432 YNSKVL
+432 YNAKVL
-438 DGMTPENAY
+438 DGMSPENAY

-458 HIPTLSTIPFPVRNV
+458 HIPTLNSLPFPEKNV
-473 KFKDA
+473 DWETA
-478 LKKDENYFD
+478 LSDNSYFD
-487 TVAKQVLDRFE
+487 TVAKKVLDNFE
-498 ASNKSSFD
+498 NSNKSSFD
-506 AKKLIDDLDQINFA
+506 AKKLIDELDQINFV
-520 RDVYQIR
+520 RDVFSIR

-532 GQSDDE
+532 GKDAIE
-538 KFDFA
+538 KKAWAMKD
-543 TQEGISTSNF
+543 GSSTSNF
-553 VFKKGEL
+553 TYKEDEL

>member
-1 MAKLEIFNSNSKVAE
+1 MAKLEIFNSQANVKDSN
-16 SATPRTSTLAL
+16 TPRTSALAL
-27 PLSLATQRGN
+27 PFSLATQRGA
-37 AISSVAKSI
+37 AITDVAKTI
-46 AAIQK
+46 ASIQK

-57 DTNNYNKAIPALS
+57 DTNNYNKALPAIS
-70 LEIDKKYSKYKDS
+70 LEIDKKYSKYKES
-83 RDTDAPNKLIKD
+83 RDVDAPNKLIKD

-101 KSFFE
+101 KTFLN
-106 GQSIPVQRLLKSK
+106 GQSVPVQRLLKSK
-119 LAEKSSLLVPKLN
+119 LAEKASLLVPKLN

-137 NNISDFKLSLGE
+137 NNISDFKVGLGDA
-149 SFDIAINQMI
+149 FDTAISQMI

-167 IGTVAFEKLINN
+167 TGTIAFGNLIKN
-179 KAAAAY
+179 KAAANY
-185 IGKEAFDKL
+185 IGTDEFDKL

-208 VNLQVNP
+208 VNLQINP
-215 KEVLAN
+215 KEILEN

-226 EAVGEDAAKEYIFKA
+226 EAVGADAAKEYLYKA

-249 AQKEKKEKEVLLQEQ
+249 VEKERQERILELQDQ
-264 ETQIGAFTEVLL
+264 ETQIGAFSEVLV
-276 RIDNYQKNKTDT
+276 RIDNFQKNNTDQN
-288 EAQNEMPTI
+288 ARNEMPTI

-319 FMTEKDQDGMTDN
+319 FMTEDAQDGMTDN

-338 TTQIHSATTVQ
+338 TTQIYSATTVQ

-358 ITDNNLLKKMAMD
+358 ITDNNLLRSMAME

-377 SLIDKAKGD
+377 SIIDKAKGD

-438 DGMTPENAY
+438 DGMSPENAY

-458 HIPTLSTIPFPVRNV
+458 HIPTLNSLPFPEKNV
-473 KFKDA
+473 DWEAA
-478 LKKDENYFD
+478 LSDNSYFD
-487 TVAKQVLDRFE
+487 TVAKKVLDNFE
-498 ASNKSSFD
+498 NSNKSSFD
-506 AKKLIDDLDQINFA
+506 AKKLIDELDQINFV
-520 RDVYQIR
+520 RDIYSIR
-527 YRVAP
+527 FRVAP
-532 GQSDDE
+532 GKDPIE
-538 KFDFA
+538 KKAWAMKD
-543 TQEGISTSNF
+543 GSSTSNF
-553 VFKKGEL
+553 TYKESEL

>member
-1 MAKLEIFNSNSKVAE
+1 MAKLEIFNSQANVKDSN
-16 SATPRTSTLAL
+16 TPRTSALAL
-27 PLSLATQRGN
+27 PFSLATQRGA
-37 AISSVAKSI
+37 AITDVAKTI
-46 AAIQK
+46 ASIQK

-57 DTNNYNKAIPALS
+57 DTNNYNKALPALS
-70 LEIDKKYSKYKDS
+70 LEIDKKYSKYKES
-83 RDTDAPNKLIKD
+83 RDVDAPNKLIKD

-101 KSFFE
+101 KTFLN
-106 GQSIPVQRLLKSK
+106 GQSVPVQRLLKSK
-119 LAEKSSLLVPKLN
+119 LAEKASLLVPKLN

-137 NNISDFKLSLGE
+137 NNISDFKVGLGDA
-149 SFDIAINQMI
+149 FDTAISQMI

-167 IGTVAFEKLINN
+167 IGTIAFEKLLNN
-179 KAAAAY
+179 KAAANY
-185 IGKEAFDKL
+185 IGTDEFDKL

-208 VNLQVNP
+208 VNLQINP
-215 KEVLAN
+215 KEILKN
-221 QEALI
+221 QEALK
-226 EAVGEDAAKEYIFKA
+226 EAVGVDAAKEYVFKA
-241 KTALISKR
+241 QTALISKR
-249 AQKEKKEKEVLLQEQ
+249 VEKERQERILELQDQ
-264 ETQIGAFTEVLL
+264 ETQIGAFTEVLV
-276 RIDNYQKNKTDT
+276 RIDNFQKNNTDQN
-288 EAQNEMPTI
+288 AKNEMPTI

-319 FMTEKDQDGMTDN
+319 FMTEKAQDGMTDN

-358 ITDNNLLKKMAMD
+358 ITDNNLLRSMAME

-377 SLIDKAKGD
+377 SIIDKAKGD

-432 YNSKVL
+432 YNAKVL
-438 DGMTPENAY
+438 DGMSPENAY

-458 HIPTLSTIPFPVRNV
+458 HIPTLNSLPFPEKNV
-473 KFKDA
+473 DWETA
-478 LKKDENYFD
+478 LSDNSYFD
-487 TVAKQVLDRFE
+487 TVAKKVLDNFE
-498 ASNKSSFD
+498 NSNKSSFD
-506 AKKLIDDLDQINFA
+506 AKKLIDELDQINFV
-520 RDVYQIR
+520 RDVFSIR

-532 GQSDDE
+532 GKDPIE
-538 KFDFA
+538 KKAWAMKD
-543 TQEGISTSNF
+543 GSSTSNF
-553 VFKKGEL
+553 VYKEDEL

>member
-1 MAKLEIFNSNSKVAE
+1 MAKLEIFNSQANVKDSN
-16 SATPRTSTLAL
+16 TPRTSALAL
-27 PLSLATQRGN
+27 PFSLATQRGA
-37 AISSVAKSI
+37 AITDVAKTI
-46 AAIQK
+46 ASIQK

-57 DTNNYNKAIPALS
+57 DTNNYNKALPALS
-70 LEIDKKYSKYKDS
+70 LEIDKKYSKYKES
-83 RDTDAPNKLIKD
+83 RDTEAPNKLIKD

-101 KSFFE
+101 KTFLN
-106 GQSIPVQRLLKSK
+106 GQSVPVQRLLKSK
-119 LAEKSSLLVPKLN
+119 LAEKASLLVPKLN

-137 NNISDFKLSLGE
+137 NNISDFKVGLGDA
-149 SFDIAINQMI
+149 FDTAISQMI

-167 IGTVAFEKLINN
+167 IGTIAFEKLLNN
-179 KAAAAY
+179 KAAANY
-185 IGKEAFDKL
+185 IGTDEFDKL

-208 VNLQVNP
+208 VNLQINP
-215 KEVLAN
+215 KEVLKN

-226 EAVGEDAAKEYIFKA
+226 EAVGADAAKEYLFKA

-249 AQKEKKEKEVLLQEQ
+249 VEKERQERILELQDQ
-264 ETQIGAFTEVLL
+264 ETQIGAFTEVLV
-276 RIDNYQKNKTDT
+276 RIDNFQKNNTDQN
-288 EAQNEMPTI
+288 ARNEMPTI

-319 FMTEKDQDGMTDN
+319 FMTEDAQDGMTDN

-358 ITDNNLLKKMAMD
+358 ITDNNLLRSMAME

-377 SLIDKAKGD
+377 SIIDKAKGD

-432 YNSKVL
+432 YNAKVL
-438 DGMTPENAY
+438 DGMSPENAY

-458 HIPTLSTIPFPVRNV
+458 HIPTLNSLPFPEKNV
-473 KFKDA
+473 DWETA
-478 LKKDENYFD
+478 LSDNSYFD
-487 TVAKQVLDRFE
+487 TVAKKVLDNFE
-498 ASNKSSFD
+498 NSNKSSFD
-506 AKKLIDDLDQINFA
+506 AKKLIDELDQINFV
-520 RDVYQIR
+520 RDVFSIR
-527 YRVAP
+527 FRVAP
-532 GQSDDE
+532 GKDAIE
-538 KFDFA
+538 KKAWAMKD
-543 TQEGISTSNF
+543 GSSTSNF
-553 VFKKGEL
+553 TYKEDEL

>member
-1 MAKLEIFNSNSKVAE
+1 MAKLEIFNSQANVKDSNTPST
-16 SATPRTSTLAL
+16 SALAL
-27 PLSLATQRGN
+27 PFSLATQRGA
-37 AISSVAKSI
+37 AITDVAKTI
-46 AAIQK
+46 ASIQK

-57 DTNNYNKAIPALS
+57 DTNNYNKALPAIS
-70 LEIDKKYSKYKDS
+70 LEIDKKYSKYKES
-83 RDTDAPNKLIKD
+83 RDVDAPNKLIKD

-101 KSFFE
+101 KTFLN

-119 LAEKSSLLVPKLN
+119 LAEKASLLVPKLN

-137 NNISDFKLSLGE
+137 NNISDFKVGLGDA
-149 SFDIAINQMI
+149 FDTAISQMI

-167 IGTVAFEKLINN
+167 IGTIAFGNLIKN
-179 KAAAAY
+179 KAAANY
-185 IGKEAFDKL
+185 IGTDEFDKL

-208 VNLQVNP
+208 VNLQINP
-215 KEVLAN
+215 KEILEN
-221 QEALI
+221 QEALK
-226 EAVGEDAAKEYIFKA
+226 EAVGVDAAKEYVFKA
-241 KTALISKR
+241 QTALISKR
-249 AQKEKKEKEVLLQEQ
+249 VDKERKERALELQDQ
-264 ETQIGAFTEVLL
+264 ETQIGAFTEVLV
-276 RIDNYQKNKTDT
+276 RIDNFQKNQTDQT
-288 EAQNEMPTI
+288 ARNELPTI

-319 FMTEKDQDGMTDN
+319 FMTEDAQDGMTDN

-338 TTQIHSATTVQ
+338 TTQIHSAKTIQ

-358 ITDNNLLKKMAMD
+358 ITDNNILRNMAME

-393 KFYSKLINA
+393 QFYSKLINA

-432 YNSKVL
+432 YNAKVL
-438 DGMTPENAY
+438 DGMSPENAY

-458 HIPTLSTIPFPVRNV
+458 HIPTLNSLPFPEKNV
-473 KFKDA
+473 DWETA
-478 LKKDENYFD
+478 LSDNSYFD
-487 TVAKQVLDRFE
+487 TVAKKVLDNFE
-498 ASNKSSFD
+498 NSNKSSFD
-506 AKKLIDDLDQINFA
+506 AKKLIDELDQINFV
-520 RDVYQIR
+520 RDVFSIR

-532 GQSDDE
+532 GKDAIE
-538 KFDFA
+538 KKAWAMKD
-543 TQEGISTSNF
+543 GSSTSNF
-553 VFKKGEL
+553 TYKEDEL

>member
-1 MAKLEIFNSNSKVAE
+1 MAKLEIFNSQANVKDSNTPST
-16 SATPRTSTLAL
+16 SALAL
-27 PLSLATQRGN
+27 PFSLATQRGA
-37 AISSVAKSI
+37 AITDVAKTI
-46 AAIQK
+46 ASIQK

-57 DTNNYNKAIPALS
+57 DTNNYNKALPALS
-70 LEIDKKYSKYKDS
+70 LEIDKKYSKYKES
-83 RDTDAPNKLIKD
+83 RDVDAPNKLIKD

-101 KSFFE
+101 KTFLN

-119 LAEKSSLLVPKLN
+119 LAEKASLLVPKLN

-137 NNISDFKLSLGE
+137 NNISDFKVGLGDA
-149 SFDIAINQMI
+149 FDTAISQMI

-167 IGTVAFEKLINN
+167 IGTIAFGNLIKN
-179 KAAAAY
+179 KAAANY
-185 IGKEAFDKL
+185 IGTDEFDKL

-208 VNLQVNP
+208 VNLQINP
-215 KEVLAN
+215 KEILEN
-221 QEALI
+221 QEALK
-226 EAVGEDAAKEYIFKA
+226 EAVGVDAAKEYVFKA
-241 KTALISKR
+241 QTALISKR
-249 AQKEKKEKEVLLQEQ
+249 VDKERKERALELQDQ
-264 ETQIGAFTEVLL
+264 ETQIGAFTEVLV
-276 RIDNYQKNKTDT
+276 RIDNFQKNQTDQT
-288 EAQNEMPTI
+288 ARNELPTI

-319 FMTEKDQDGMTDN
+319 FMTEKAQDGMTDN

-338 TTQIHSATTVQ
+338 TTQIHSAKTIQ

-358 ITDNNLLKKMAMD
+358 ITDNNILRNMAME

-393 KFYSKLINA
+393 QFYSKLINA

-432 YNSKVL
+432 YNAKVL
-438 DGMTPENAY
+438 DGMSPENAY

-458 HIPTLSTIPFPVRNV
+458 HIPTLNSLPFPEKNV
-473 KFKDA
+473 DWETA
-478 LKKDENYFD
+478 LADNSYFD
-487 TVAKQVLDRFE
+487 TVAKKVLDNFE
-498 ASNKSSFD
+498 NSNKSSFD
-506 AKKLIDDLDQINFA
+506 AKKLIDELDQINFV
-520 RDVYQIR
+520 RDVFSIR

-532 GQSDDE
+532 GKDAIE
-538 KFDFA
+538 KKAWAMKD
-543 TQEGISTSNF
+543 GSSTSNF
-553 VFKKGEL
+553 TYKEDEL